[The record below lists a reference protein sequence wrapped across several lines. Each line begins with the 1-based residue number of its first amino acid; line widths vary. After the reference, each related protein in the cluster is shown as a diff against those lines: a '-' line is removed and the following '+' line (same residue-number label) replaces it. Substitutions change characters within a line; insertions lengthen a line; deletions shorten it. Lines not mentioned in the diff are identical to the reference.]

1 MILVID
7 PEAEIETLKA
17 SQWYERERRGLGVEF
32 LAAVDAALQ
41 KVKRAPEQGTR
52 LETLLDEPMVRRFLM
67 PRFPYAIIYHTSP
80 DSVRVL
86 AVTHVRR
93 KPNYWKR
100 RLRR

>member
-41 KVKRAPEQGTR
+41 KLQRSPE
-52 LETLLDEPMVRRFLM
+52 
-67 PRFPYAIIYHTSP
+67 
-80 DSVRVL
+80 
-86 AVTHVRR
+86 
-93 KPNYWKR
+93 
-100 RLRR
+100 